1 MKNIILLCIII
12 LAACNQGKK
21 DAALEPDITS
31 EEEKLKS
38 GIKKHPDSL
47 LLVENLAQYYRDGGN
62 YESALATINAAL
74 QKDSG
79 HARLWD
85 IKAILSFEKG
95 DTLQAIHAFEKAVA
109 IFPEPAY
116 IISLGTLYAQ
126 TKNPLALEMADAL
139 LIGKKANAER
149 EAIFIKGLFYS
160 SVGQKQKAIELFDQ
174 AIGIDYGFMEAY
186 REKAIA
192 LSDQQKYM
200 EALLVL
206 EKAVKLNNSFEEG
219 YYYMGLNFEKIN
231 RVNDAIESY
240 QTALLYAPD
249 FIEAKE
255 ALARLGIKN

>member
-1 MKNIILLCIII
+1 MKNIFLIGIII
-12 LAACNQGKK
+12 LAACNQKK
-21 DAALEPDITS
+21 EDAPLEPGIAS
-31 EEEKLKS
+31 QEEKLKAD
-38 GIKKHPDSL
+38 IKKYPDSL
-47 LLVENLAQYYRDGGN
+47 LLLENLVQYYRDGGN
-62 YESALATINAAL
+62 YENALAAVNRAL

-79 HARLWD
+79 LARFWD
-85 IKAILSFEKG
+85 IKAILSFENG
-95 DTLQAIHAFEKAVA
+95 DTLQAIYAFEKAVN
-109 IFPEPAY
+109 ILPEPAY

-126 TKNPLALEMADAL
+126 TKNPMALEMADAL
-139 LIGKKANAER
+139 IIGKKANAER
-149 EAIFIKGLFYS
+149 EAIFIKGLYYS
-160 SVGQKQKAIELFDQ
+160 SIGQKQKAIEFFDQ
-174 AIGIDYGFMEAY
+174 ALGIDYGFMEAY

-249 FIEAKE
+249 FVEAKE
-255 ALARLGIKN
+255 ALARLGIKY